1 MSDLVA
7 EVRAAVLTRRLFERG
22 ESIVVAVSGGLDSMV
37 LLRLLDEL
45 ALDSGWSLIVAHFN
59 HGLRGREADRD
70 EALVLDSAWRLGWP
84 CVVGWAD
91 SALRTRQPGISIE
104 MAARQAR
111 HRFFAEVAAQSGSS
125 KVALGQHA
133 DDQIET
139 VLLRLLRGAGGEG
152 LAGIRWLGPSPAN
165 AGVQLVR
172 PLLGQTRATLRQ
184 WAAHARVSWR
194 EDRTNACVDMSRNW
208 LRIEIVPKLRR
219 RVGRG
224 LAATVAR
231 TAALVGAEADL
242 VNDLAREW
250 RGARRRAAFGT
261 LHVAVQRRIL
271 VQQFIES
278 GIDPEF
284 ELVEALRTQP
294 GVSRMIGA
302 GLTVRSDVRGH
313 VEVERTAGAR
323 FRGERH
329 SVRLDGDSGSVVFGG
344 MTVAWRIV
352 TRRGRERVARRPQ
365 RECFDADRVG
375 SAIVL
380 RHWQPGDRFC
390 PIGQE
395 AGAKL
400 QDLFVNAGV
409 PRAERHRR
417 VIALTAAGELFWVE
431 GLRMAERFKIRL
443 ETRRWLEWCWSRE
456 G

>member
-1 MSDLVA
+1 M
-7 EVRAAVLTRRLFERG
+7 
-22 ESIVVAVSGGLDSMV
+22 VAVSGGLDSMV

-45 ALDSGWSLIVAHFN
+45 AFDSEWSLIVAHFN

-70 EALVLDSAWRLGWP
+70 EALVRGSAWRLGWP

-91 SALRTRQPGISIE
+91 SGLRKRQPGISIE

-111 HRFFAEVAAQSGSS
+111 HRFLAEVAAQSGSS

-133 DDQIET
+133 DDQVET

-152 LAGIRWLGPSPAN
+152 LAGIKWLGPSPAN
-165 AGVQLVR
+165 PAIQLVR
-172 PLLGQTRATLRQ
+172 PLLGQTRAALRQ
-184 WAAHARVSWR
+184 WAAHAGVSWR

-208 LRIEIVPKLRR
+208 LRVEIVPKLRR

-224 LAATVAR
+224 LAAVVAR

-242 VNDLAREW
+242 VNDLARRW
-250 RGARRRAAFGT
+250 RRARRRMAFGT
-261 LHVAVQRRIL
+261 LHVAVQRRVL
-271 VQQFIES
+271 VQQLIKS
-278 GIDPEF
+278 GIEPEF
-284 ELVEALRTQP
+284 DLVEALRTEP
-294 GVSRMIGA
+294 GVSRMVGP
-302 GLTVRSDVRGH
+302 GLTVRSDVRGD
-313 VEVERTAGAR
+313 VGVERTAGVR
-323 FRGERH
+323 FRGERL
-329 SVRLDGDSGSVVFGG
+329 SVRLDGDSGSLVFGG

-375 SAIVL
+375 TDIVL

-395 AGAKL
+395 ARVKL

-409 PRAERHRR
+409 LRTDRHRR
-417 VIALTAAGELFWVE
+417 AIALTAEGELFWVE
-431 GLRMAERFKIRL
+431 GLRMAERFKIRPQ
-443 ETRRWLEWCWSRE
+443 THRWLEWRWSRE